1 MTGPELA
8 RYWDQESEDN
18 IQILKQL
25 QKEGVKPGQWA
36 AVGAQLTKRPSGRLG
51 RRAFVFRKV
60 SPGDPRA

>member
-25 QKEGVKPGQWA
+25 QKEGVKPGQ
-36 AVGAQLTKRPSGRLG
+36 
-51 RRAFVFRKV
+51 
-60 SPGDPRA
+60 